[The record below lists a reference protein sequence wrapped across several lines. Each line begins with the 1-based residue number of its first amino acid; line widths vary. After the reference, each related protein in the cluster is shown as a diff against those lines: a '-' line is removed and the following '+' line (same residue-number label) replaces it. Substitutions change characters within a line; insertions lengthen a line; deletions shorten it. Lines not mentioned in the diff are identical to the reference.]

1 MADRQKPG
9 WRVELGLLAYDDGL
23 EIQRRAVAARKVGAI
38 PDVLLECQ
46 HPHVITIGRNGHSE
60 HLLATTSVL
69 RQMGV
74 GLYSTDRGGDVTYHG
89 PGQAVGY
96 PVVDLGGIR
105 RDARWYVRQLEE
117 AMIRASADYG
127 VDGRRFEG
135 RPGIWVSTAAG
146 EEKLGAIGVH
156 LSRWVS
162 SHGFAYNVTTDLRYF
177 DLIVPCGIRECRAI
191 SLECLLGR
199 SLPVGE
205 VAAGIARHLSAG
217 IGVDFQTMAGKEF
230 ERLLGETEATGERAP
245 FVVAAV

>member
-1 MADRQKPG
+1 MADCQKPG
-9 WRVELGLLAYDDGL
+9 WRVELGLLAYEDGL

-38 PDVLLECQ
+38 PDVLLGCQ
-46 HPHVITIGRNGHSE
+46 HPHVVTIGRNGRSE
-60 HLLATTSVL
+60 HLLASSSLL

-74 GLYSTDRGGDVTYHG
+74 EFHSTDRGGDVTYHG

-127 VDGRRFEG
+127 VDARRVEG
-135 RPGIWVSTAAG
+135 RHGIWVRTETG

-177 DLIVPCGIRECRAI
+177 ELIVPCGIRECRAT
-191 SLECLLGR
+191 SLERLLGR
-199 SLPVGE
+199 SLPVDE
-205 VAAGIARHLSAG
+205 VAAGIASHLSAAL
-217 IGVDFQTMAGKEF
+217 GVDFQRMAGEEF
-230 ERLLGETEATGERAP
+230 ERLLGETEATGEPAP
-245 FVVAAV
+245 FAAAAV